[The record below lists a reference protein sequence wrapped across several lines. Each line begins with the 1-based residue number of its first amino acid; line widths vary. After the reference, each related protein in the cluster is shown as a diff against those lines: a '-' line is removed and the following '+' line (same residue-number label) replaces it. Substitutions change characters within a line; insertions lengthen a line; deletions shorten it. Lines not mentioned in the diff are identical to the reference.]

1 MYEYLLTGKQFRLKT
16 IVELLYLAVFLI
28 KSAMTNTKNAMNFGA
43 ILGLSLCVVSAIFMS
58 LGFETSNVQQWI
70 GYVLTIGIISYGT
83 ISFRDKHNEGFITYT
98 KAFTS
103 CLLITFYSSII
114 LAFFMYIYLSFID
127 QSLIDQILEKAEEEM
142 MNKKLPDD
150 QIEDAMKMTRMF
162 TTPIVMAIFTII
174 INTFMGAIFG
184 LITAA
189 FLKRDNPN
197 FNNFIKENQ

>member
-1 MYEYLLTGKQFRLKT
+1 MQVRVKT
-16 IVELLYLAVFLI
+16 IDELLYLAVFLTKTI
-28 KSAMTNTKNAMNFGA
+28 MTNTKNAMNFGA

-58 LGFETSNVQQWI
+58 LGTESSNIQQWI
-70 GYVLTIGIISYGT
+70 GYILTIGIISWGT
-83 ISFRDKHNEGFITYT
+83 ISFRDKHNDGFISYS

-103 CLLITFYSSII
+103 CLLITFFSSII
-114 LAFFMYIYLSFID
+114 LAFFMYLYLTFID
-127 QSLIDQILEKAEEEM
+127 QSLIDQILQKAEEEM

-150 QIEDAMKMTRMF
+150 QIEEAMKMTRMF
-162 TTPIVMAIFTII
+162 TTPILMAFFTIL
-174 INTFMGAIFG
+174 INSFMGAIFG

>member
-1 MYEYLLTGKQFRLKT
+1 
-16 IVELLYLAVFLI
+16 
-28 KSAMTNTKNAMNFGA
+28 MTNTKNAMNFGA
-43 ILGLSLCVVSAIFMS
+43 ILGISLCIVSAIFMS
-58 LGFETSNVQQWI
+58 LGLNSSTIQQWI
-70 GYVLTIGIISYGT
+70 GYLLTIGIISWGT
-83 ISFRDKHNEGFITYT
+83 ITFRDKYNDGFINYG

-114 LAFFMYIYLSFID
+114 LAFFMYIYLTFVD
-127 QSLIDQILEKAEEEM
+127 QSLIDKILEKAEEEM

-150 QIEDAMKMTRMF
+150 QIEEAMKMTRMF
-162 TTPIVMAIFTII
+162 TTPIIMAFFTII

-197 FNNFIKENQ
+197 FNNFIKENE